1 MYGAHCM
8 CSQVNPEDRP
18 SLEESK
24 GLYWKKQ
31 RKKQLTIPLALSQTT
46 TSETYDR
53 KNVTAAFTLICLK
66 IAEKVLELQPVSDA
80 EIAGTF
86 ILTTLST
93 FH

>member
-1 MYGAHCM
+1 M
-8 CSQVNPEDRP
+8 EKT
-18 SLEESK
+18 EK
-24 GLYWKKQ
+24 
-31 RKKQLTIPLALSQTT
+31 LTIPLALSQTT

-93 FH
+93 FHWTYGERCSLNLLDYFLDDLKTL